1 MTNKP
6 TQADI
11 DKADGVALKLVPYT
25 DTQGRVRNP
34 IAATSLIAQAIAD
47 AKAEGKKDGL
57 ESAEKVARKAQKR
70 AFIFCRKRGPSP
82 SVCPRNAPC
91 SSCANHGRL

>member
-11 DKADGVALKLVPYT
+11 DKANDVALKLVSYT

-47 AKAEGKKDGL
+47 AKAEGID
-57 ESAEKVARKAQKR
+57 AAAMAARLAMTKYENVDEYSCSMCAQET
-70 AFIFCRKRGPSP
+70 
-82 SVCPRNAPC
+82 RNLKEQ
-91 SSCANHGRL
+91 GE